1 MLHTSQHPFL
11 VALEHLPP
19 IVAVDQQVDLEDAR
33 EDLLGAAIDETF
45 GQFGLDSLADLL
57 GGHAPA
63 ASAAVYHLDH
73 HVLLDRTAAHLRN

>member
-1 MLHTSQHPFL
+1 LLDAGQHPFL

-19 IVAVDQQVDLEDAR
+19 IVAVHQQADLEDTR
-33 EDLLGAAIDETF
+33 EDLLGAAIDKTS

-57 GGHAPA
+57 GGDAPA

-73 HVLLDRTAAHLRN
+73 HVLLDRAAAHLRN